1 MIPQVEVSSGKI
13 RGEWVPAMSHV
24 LDKLKG
30 RLKEGLVVSCQ
41 AAPGDPLE
49 DTDTIRRIARAVAA
63 AGAAGLRVNSPEHIA
78 AIRKDSTLPIIG
90 IQKRYTHG
98 AIHIT
103 PDFAA
108 AAELAA
114 AGASV
119 IALDCTERTWPDGEP
134 WRITIERIHREL
146 ELPVMADIATL
157 EEALAA
163 AAAGAD
169 MVGTTL
175 HGYTE
180 RTCMNHSFNWS
191 LLADMVSRIQV
202 PVIAEGHISS
212 PEEATRALSVGA
224 WCVIVGSAI
233 TRPATIATTFI
244 RAMNKRAMATPAI
257 GVDIGGTSIKA
268 GLVDPAGEVILIT
281 QVPTQASR
289 GREVIAAGLCEAI
302 RQILS
307 DARDQ
312 GVEPSGLGIASAG
325 AIDAQDGSVFA
336 ATDNLPGWANFQLR
350 SFAEKQF
357 NLPTWIVNDAHA
369 AVLAELH
376 FGLGRSLS
384 DFVAIT
390 LGTGVGGGIIC
401 GRKLLTGR
409 HGFAGSIGHHVI
421 REGGR
426 ECNCGRRGC
435 LEAYVS
441 TAALIREYG
450 ERGGSIGDGQ
460 TIDGQTIDGQ
470 AIDGQTVDDAAV
482 AWKINQLA
490 ATGDPAA
497 VGAYQVLGEY
507 LAEGVANIFNLFD
520 PEAVLISG
528 GLVEGQPQF
537 VARVG
542 ERVAALLH
550 FGSKR
555 KPCVK
560 AATAGRLAGVQGAA
574 ALVFEARQR

>member
-1 MIPQVEVSSGKI
+1 MIPQAEVSADKI
-13 RGEWVPAMSHV
+13 REERVKATSHV
-24 LDKLKG
+24 LDILKG
-30 RLKEGLVVSCQ
+30 GLVVSCQ

-49 DTDTIRRIARAVAA
+49 NTDTIRRIARSVVA

-90 IQKRYTHG
+90 IQKRHANG

-103 PDFAA
+103 PDFASA
-108 AAELAA
+108 AALAA
-114 AGASV
+114 AGASI
-119 IALDCTERTWPDGEP
+119 IALDCTNRTWPDGEP
-134 WRITIERIHREL
+134 WRSLIERIHREL
-146 ELPVMADIATL
+146 ELPVMADIARL

-175 HGYTE
+175 NGYTE
-180 RTCMNHSFNWS
+180 QTYKNHSFNWS
-191 LLADMVSRIQV
+191 LLAEMVTQIHV
-202 PVIAEGHISS
+202 PVVAEGHISS
-212 PEEATRALSVGA
+212 PEEASRALSVGA

-233 TRPATIATTFI
+233 TRPATIAATFI
-244 RAMNKRAMATPAI
+244 RAMNKRAIAAPAI

-268 GLVDPAGEVILIT
+268 GLVDPAGEVTLIT
-281 QVPTQASR
+281 QVPTQASG

-307 DARDQ
+307 DATEQ
-312 GVEPSGLGIASAG
+312 GVQPSGLGIASAG

-336 ATDNLPGWANFQLR
+336 ATDNLPGWAGFELR
-350 SFAEKQF
+350 SFAEEQF
-357 NLPTWIVNDAHA
+357 NLPTWVVNDAHA

-376 FGLGRSLS
+376 FGLGRSMS

-390 LGTGVGGGIIC
+390 LGTGVGGGVVC
-401 GRKLLTGR
+401 GRKLLSGR

-441 TAALIREYG
+441 TVALIREYK
-450 ERGGSIGDGQ
+450 ERGGSIAHGQ
-460 TIDGQTIDGQ
+460 TLDAQTL
-470 AIDGQTVDDAAV
+470 DDAAV
-482 AWKINQLA
+482 AWKINHLA
-490 ATGDPAA
+490 ATGAPAA
-497 VGAYQVLGEY
+497 VGAYQALGEY

-550 FGSKR
+550 FGRKR

-560 AATAGRLAGVQGAA
+560 VATAGRFAGVQGAA
-574 ALVFEARQR
+574 TLVFEAQR

>member
-1 MIPQVEVSSGKI
+1 MLSQVEVSTSKI
-13 RGEWVPAMSHV
+13 REQRLTPMSHI
-24 LDKLKG
+24 LD
-30 RLKEGLVVSCQ
+30 RLKDGLVVSCQ

-49 DTDTIRRIARAVAA
+49 DTDTIRRIARSVAA

-78 AIRKDSTLPIIG
+78 AIRKDSALPIIG
-90 IQKRYTHG
+90 IQKRHSNG

-103 PDFAA
+103 PDFASA
-108 AAELAA
+108 ADLAA
-114 AGASV
+114 AGASI
-119 IALDCTERTWPDGEP
+119 IAVDCTDRIWPDGEP
-134 WRITIERIHREL
+134 WPKLIERIHRDL

-163 AAAGAD
+163 VAAGAD

-175 HGYTE
+175 HGYTK
-180 RTCMNHSFNWS
+180 RTCNSHSFNWS
-191 LLADMVSRIQV
+191 LLTDMVSQIQV

-212 PEEATRALSVGA
+212 PEEASRALSVGA

-233 TRPATIATTFI
+233 TRPATITASFI
-244 RAMNKRAMATPAI
+244 RAMNQRAIATPAI
-257 GVDIGGTSIKA
+257 GVDIGGTCIKA
-268 GLVDPAGEVILIT
+268 GLVDPAGDVTLIT
-281 QVPTQASR
+281 QLPTQSSG

-302 RQILS
+302 GQILS
-307 DARDQ
+307 EAHEQ
-312 GVEPSGLGIASAG
+312 GVQPSGLGIASAG
-325 AIDAQDGSVFA
+325 AIDAHDGSVFA
-336 ATDNLPGWANFQLR
+336 ATDNLPGWAGFQLR
-350 SFAEKQF
+350 KFVEERF
-357 NLPTWIVNDAHA
+357 NLPTWVVNDAHA

-390 LGTGVGGGIIC
+390 LGTGVGGGIVC
-401 GRKLLTGR
+401 GRKLLNGG

-441 TAALIREYG
+441 TAALIREYK
-450 ERGGSIGDGQ
+450 ECGGSIGN
-460 TIDGQTIDGQ
+460 GQ
-470 AIDGQTVDDAAV
+470 AIDDAAV

-490 ATGDPAA
+490 ATGVPAA
-497 VGAYQVLGEY
+497 VRAYQALGEY

-542 ERVAALLH
+542 ERVTALLH

-560 AATAGRLAGVQGAA
+560 AATSGRLAGVQGAA
-574 ALVFEARQR
+574 TLVFEAQS

>member
-1 MIPQVEVSSGKI
+1 MLPQVEIST
-13 RGEWVPAMSHV
+13 AQTTAT
-24 LDKLKG
+24 DKLNPMLPVLSTLKG
-30 RLKEGLVVSCQ
+30 GLVVSCQ
-41 AAPGDPLE
+41 ATPGDPLE
-49 DTDTIRRIARAVAA
+49 DTDTIRRIARSIVG
-63 AGAAGLRVNSPEHIA
+63 AGAVGLRVNSPEHIA
-78 AIRKDSTLPIIG
+78 AIRKDSNLPIIG
-90 IQKRYTHG
+90 IQKRYTNG

-103 PDFAA
+103 PDFASA
-108 AAELAA
+108 ASLAA
-114 AGASV
+114 AGASI
-119 IALDCTERTWPDGEP
+119 IALDCTDRVWPDGET
-134 WRITIERIHREL
+134 WRSLIQRIHSEL
-146 ELPVMADIATL
+146 GLPVMADIATL
-157 EEALAA
+157 QEALCA

-175 HGYTE
+175 NGYTE
-180 RTCMNHSFNWS
+180 QTRTSHSFNWP
-191 LLADMVSRIQV
+191 LLAEMVTQIQV

-212 PEEATRALSVGA
+212 PDEATRALSMGA

-233 TRPATIATTFI
+233 TRPAAIAATFI
-244 RAMNKRAMATPAI
+244 RAMNKRAIAAPAI

-268 GLVDPAGEVILIT
+268 GLVDPAGEVTLIT
-281 QVPTQASR
+281 QVPTQACR
-289 GREVIAAGLCEAI
+289 GRKAIAAGLCEAI

-307 DARDQ
+307 GAAEQ

-336 ATDNLPGWANFQLR
+336 ATDNLPGWAGFELR
-350 SFAEKQF
+350 SFAEEQF
-357 NLPTWIVNDAHA
+357 NLPTWVVNDAHA

-390 LGTGVGGGIIC
+390 LGTGVGGGVVS
-401 GRKLLTGR
+401 GRKLLSGR

-441 TAALIREYG
+441 TAALIREYK
-450 ERGGSIGDGQ
+450 EPGGLTADA
-460 TIDGQTIDGQ
+460 Q
-470 AIDGQTVDDAAV
+470 AIDDAAT
-482 AWKINQLA
+482 AWRINQLA

-497 VGAYQVLGEY
+497 VGAYHALGEY

-520 PEAVLISG
+520 PEVVLISG

-537 VARVG
+537 VATVG
-542 ERVAALLH
+542 ERVADLLH
-550 FGSKR
+550 FGRQR
-555 KPCVK
+555 KPCVR
-560 AATAGRLAGVQGAA
+560 AATSGRLAGVQGAA
-574 ALVFEARQR
+574 SLVFEAQR